1 MAVLA
6 VSKWA
11 LKGRAARSVR
21 AVMVRAKQ
29 ALWGMLAVELET
41 VMVESGGGGGWRIG
55 GEMLVGMRFGWRGCW
70 ERVGGW

>member
-21 AVMVRAKQ
+21 AVMVRARQ
-29 ALWGMLAVELET
+29 ALWGMLAEELET
-41 VMVESGGGGGWRIG
+41 VMEKYGGGGR
-55 GEMLVGMRFGWRGCW
+55 MADRG
-70 ERVGGW
+70 

>member
-29 ALWGMLAVELET
+29 ALWGMLGVERET
-41 VMVESGGGGGWRIG
+41 VMVKYGGGR
-55 GEMLVGMRFGWRGCW
+55 MADRG
-70 ERVGGW
+70 